1 MFEAE
6 EGGTHVLFGNVL
18 FPNAYFDDF
27 EQILFA
33 GMPGTL

>member
-6 EGGTHVLFGNVL
+6 EGGAHVLFGNAL
-18 FPNAYFDDF
+18 FPGAYFDDF

-33 GMPGTL
+33 GVPGTV